1 MSTPAVESAELEGN
15 QLPPIGD
22 TAQSGSAAR
31 PRGGTYPTWLA
42 LDAGGEWPHLAVRG
56 DGTEDLGAAGVT
68 QLYVEAMHRWPDR
81 GPLGPTGCRGNR
93 LRDMKGVVTDQYRD
107 LVRDRRGHRLAKTRR
122 SSLAADH
129 LAHQLHDGNRESV
142 GLPYSRRHRQ

>member
-1 MSTPAVESAELEGN
+1 MSASAVDSAELESN

-31 PRGGTYPTWLA
+31 PRGGTYPTWSS

-68 QLYVEAMHRWPDR
+68 QLYMQSMHRWPDR
-81 GPLGPTGCRGNR
+81 GLLGPICRRGNH
-93 LRDMKGVVTDQYRD
+93 LRDMEGVVTDQHRD
-107 LVRDRRGHRLAKTRR
+107 LVRDRWSDRLAKTRR
-122 SSLAADH
+122 SSMASDH
-129 LAHQLHDGNRESV
+129 LAHQLHDSNRETV
-142 GLPYSRRHRQ
+142 GLPRG